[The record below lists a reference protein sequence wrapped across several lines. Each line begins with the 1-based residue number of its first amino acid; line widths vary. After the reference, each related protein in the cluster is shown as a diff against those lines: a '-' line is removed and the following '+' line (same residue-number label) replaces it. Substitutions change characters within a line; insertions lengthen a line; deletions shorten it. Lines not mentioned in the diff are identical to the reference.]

1 MKYQNQG
8 GNDRISVDKFANKT
22 FLNYKF
28 DKLLF
33 MLPVNLKYKFFK
45 NYIFKNLH
53 YFKLFIKTSKVTIRF
68 YLLKNPTA

>member
-1 MKYQNQG
+1 LDDNEVRNLVILWYELILCRMKYQNQG

-33 MLPVNLKYKFFK
+33 MLKCLTSY
-45 NYIFKNLH
+45 LH
-53 YFKLFIKTSKVTIRF
+53 
-68 YLLKNPTA
+68 